1 MQKLIVLF
9 GLLALISTKA
19 NADFWKSPSITRY
32 YSDNGRFMLKVIPTF
47 IPDKYWDWKSS
58 KTKKRIKFT
67 AKDTVIIKCHA
78 ILYSIENKD
87 TIEIWNKRLI
97 NDIAPVTAIISNNG
111 KSVIT
116 FDNWSS
122 MGYGLDVMVVYD
134 SKGGLKKRYQ
144 LENFSPIPINDY
156 FMSISSIWWRCG
168 VKFIDENSIEIC
180 FQDDKKNV
188 KTRKYN
194 ISTNEF
200 E

>member
-9 GLLALISTKA
+9 GLLTLFSTKT
-19 NADFWKSPSITRY
+19 NADSWNSPSVARY
-32 YSDNGRFMLKVIPTF
+32 YSDNGQFMLKIMPTF

-58 KTKKRIKFT
+58 KPKKRIKYT

-78 ILYSIENKD
+78 FLYSIKNKD
-87 TIEIWNKRLI
+87 TIEIWNKKLI

-134 SKGGLKKRYQ
+134 SNGGLIKRYQ

-156 FMSISSIWWRCG
+156 FISISSIWWRCG
-168 VKFIDENSIEIC
+168 VRFIDENSVEIC
-180 FQDDKKNV
+180 FKDDKKNV
-188 KTRKYN
+188 RTRKYS
-194 ISTNEF
+194 ILTNEF